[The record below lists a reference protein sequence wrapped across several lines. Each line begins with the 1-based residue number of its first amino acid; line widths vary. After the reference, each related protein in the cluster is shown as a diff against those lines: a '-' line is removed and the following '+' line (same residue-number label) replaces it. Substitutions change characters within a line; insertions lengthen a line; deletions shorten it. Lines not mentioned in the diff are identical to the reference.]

1 MWSISWEPKIDG
13 TEICCKYP
21 RGSYFLT
28 NGRTLASIKMKP
40 QLKKLP
46 KRRRTNPPAL
56 AISSN
61 STFGKNRFKGKVHP
75 FQTFTAAA
83 VADLGIVGGFLICIN
98 LSVIMLPI
106 YLCRV
111 GLKSTLTCR
120 QVKEAQKPLPIY
132 AVGGTISVFSYK
144 KMLKFDKS
152 PI

>member
-1 MWSISWEPKIDG
+1 M
-13 TEICCKYP
+13 
-21 RGSYFLT
+21 
-28 NGRTLASIKMKP
+28 ASIG
-40 QLKKLP
+40 
-46 KRRRTNPPAL
+46 
-56 AISSN
+56 SN

-75 FQTFTAAA
+75 FQTFTAA
-83 VADLGIVGGFLICIN
+83 LQTIVGGFLICIN

-144 KMLKFDKS
+144 KLLKFDKS
-152 PI
+152 PMSNVLKLLKLKIQFE